1 MLKLRKRRLAALLC
15 LSPGIGLAQ
24 SMQATDASELDRVV
38 VTGIRGSLQ
47 SSLNLKRDSPGVVD
61 GIIAEDIGK
70 FPDTNLAESLQRIS
84 GVSIDRNRSGEGS
97 KITVR
102 GVGPDY
108 NLVLFNG
115 RQMPSVSF
123 LASNSGISGSRAF
136 DFSNLASEAIS
147 ELQVHKT
154 TRADKSAGGMG
165 ALIDVRTTRPLS
177 SPGLNASIGIKGVM
191 DRSVDNIPDNYPG
204 KSVTPEV
211 SAIFSNTWAEG
222 RFGLFASGSY
232 QERNSGYSH
241 ARTGD
246 WYMFRGNDGT
256 TSTRLPL
263 PEEPAYADY
272 AITNRPGPDT
282 VYGRPNY
289 VTYSVNGAQRQRR
302 NGQVTLQFAPM
313 DTVSATLDYV
323 YADNRVQR
331 QRDALQTIF
340 SFGPGTSMW
349 TDGSVAAPIFYSEY
363 VPGNNGMIN
372 FNSSLDSSRSELESL
387 GLNLEWKPN
396 DNLDMALDWHSS
408 KAEIRPDNALGSN
421 YFLGTST
428 FVRGDASVDFSQKLP
443 ILNIRMAPGISQLQP
458 EHAVLGLSGFRSSY
472 QRSEVKQFQASGT
485 FRFLDYQALDFG
497 ASSADVYNRSA
508 DSANNNFEINGVG
521 SAADYD
527 DDLWYADDIGRY
539 FRQFPGHDD
548 PDFSGRFLVVSDFE
562 RLRARGVDFRGE
574 GVYSAAPEYTGD
586 IRTREKSTSAWLQWR
601 NTFDW
606 ALPVNVAAGMR
617 YEKTEVRSQSQ
628 VLPPADEIA
637 WLAETGYGIT
647 MASIP
652 VFDGGTGQYDYWL
665 PNLDVRVDLSEQL
678 LLRASAGKS
687 IGRPDWRDIQGG
699 VSVRAQYSMRG
710 GSGRRGNPGLLP
722 LESKNF
728 DLSLEWYYHEGS
740 YASLGYFRKNI
751 KNFVGNSIS
760 DETPYDIHTPV
771 GGVYWNEAIDIGGCG
786 VTAYVCIRD
795 YIFLNHA
802 GSPGV
807 EHTGVNAAGQQTG
820 TIRGTVND
828 PLAVFAMTTPINQR
842 ADMLD
847 GFEISVQHMFGDSG
861 FGIAANYT
869 KVDSGLRMDNHR
881 LDEQYAMVGLSDSAN
896 LVLFYDKHDWQVR
909 AAYNWRDEFL
919 SSIGYPD
926 GGAVDNPY
934 YTERYGQ
941 LDVNITWA
949 VNERLSVFVEG
960 INLTDE
966 TQRVY
971 VRHPNMLGEL
981 SQTGPR
987 YMFGARYRF

>member
-1 MLKLRKRRLAALLC
+1 MLKMCKLC
-15 LSPGIGLAQ
+15 LGVLPGLYSGIALAQ
-24 SMQATDASELDRVV
+24 SVESAETSELDRVV

-47 SSLNLKRDSPGVVD
+47 SSLNLKRDSLGVVD

-84 GVSIDRNRSGEGS
+84 GVSIDRNRSGEGA

-123 LASNSGISGSRAF
+123 LASNSGMSGSRAF

-154 TRADKSAGGMG
+154 VRADKPTGGMG
-165 ALIDVRTTRPLS
+165 ALINVRTARPLNN
-177 SPGLNASIGIKGVM
+177 PGLHASIGIKGVM
-191 DRSVDNIPDNYPG
+191 DKSVDNIPESYPG

-211 SAIFSNTWAEG
+211 SAIFSNTWADG
-222 RFGLFASGSY
+222 RLGMFVSGSY

-241 ARTGD
+241 ARTGE
-246 WYMFRGNDGT
+246 WYMFQGDDGT

-263 PEEPAYADY
+263 PSEPAYAAY
-272 AITNRPGPDT
+272 AITNRPGPET
-282 VYGRPNY
+282 VYGRPSY

-302 NGQVTLQFAPM
+302 NGQLTLQFAPK
-313 DTVSATLDYV
+313 DNVSATLDYV
-323 YADNRVQR
+323 YADNRVQQ
-331 QRDALQTIF
+331 QRDALQNIF
-340 SFGPGTSMW
+340 SFGPGASIW
-349 TDGSVAAPIFYSEY
+349 TDGPVAAPISYSEY
-363 VPGNNGMIN
+363 VPGYNGMLN
-372 FNSSLDSSRSELESL
+372 FNGSRDSSRSELESL
-387 GLNLEWKPN
+387 GLNLEWKVN
-396 DNLDMALDWHSS
+396 DDLDLAFDWHSS
-408 KAEIRPDNALGSN
+408 DAQIRPDSALGSN
-421 YFLGTST
+421 YFLGAST
-428 FVRGDASVDFSQKLP
+428 FVRGDAAVDFSQKLP
-443 ILNIRMAPGISQLQP
+443 LLNVKMAPGMQLQP
-458 EHAVLGLSGFRSSY
+458 EHAVLGLSGFRNSY

-485 FRFLDYQALDFG
+485 FRFSDYQALDFG
-497 ASSADVYNRSA
+497 AASTDVFNRSA
-508 DSANNNFEINGVG
+508 DSANNNFEITGVG
-521 SAADYD
+521 TAAD
-527 DDLWYADDIGRY
+527 YADDIWQADHMGRY
-539 FRQFPGHDD
+539 FRQFSGHDAAE
-548 PDFSGRFLVVSDFE
+548 FSGRFLVVSDIE
-562 RLRARGVDFRGE
+562 RLRARGIDFRGE

-586 IRTREKSTSAWLQWR
+586 IRTREKSTSAWVQWR

-606 ALPVNVAAGMR
+606 VLPVSMSIGMR
-617 YEKTEVRSQSQ
+617 HEKTEVSSQSQ
-628 VLPPADEIA
+628 VLPPVGDIT
-637 WLAETGYGIT
+637 WLAENGHGIS
-647 MASIP
+647 MAATP

-665 PNLDVRVDLSEQL
+665 PSLDVRVE
-678 LLRASAGKS
+678 LRENLVLRGSAGKS
-687 IGRPDWRDIQGG
+687 IGRPGWLDIQGG
-699 VSVRAQYSMRG
+699 LSVRAQYDMRG
-710 GSGRRGNPGLLP
+710 GTGRRGNPGLLP

-728 DLSLEWYYHEGS
+728 DLSLEWYYTEGS
-740 YASLGYFRKNI
+740 YAAVGFFRKNI
-751 KNFVGNSIS
+751 KNFVGSSIAE
-760 DETPYDIHTPV
+760 ETPYDVRSPI
-771 GGVYWNEAIDIGGCG
+771 GGVYWNEAINVGGCG
-786 VTAYVCIRD
+786 ITAYACIRD

-802 GSPGV
+802 GDPGV
-807 EHTGVNAAGQQTG
+807 EHTGQNGGQQTG
-820 TIRGTVND
+820 IIRGIADD
-828 PLAVFAMTTPINQR
+828 PLAVFAITTPVNQR

-847 GFEISVQHMFGDSG
+847 GFEINVQHMFGDSG

-881 LDEQYAMVGLSDSAN
+881 LDEQYAMIGLSDSAN

-941 LDVNITWA
+941 LDVNITWTLS
-949 VNERLSVFVEG
+949 ERLSVFVEG
-960 INLTDE
+960 INLGNE

-971 VRHPNMLGEL
+971 VRHRNMLGEL